1 MKKPHQLTF
10 AHSPF
15 TLHPSPFTLHPSPFT
30 FHLSPFTFH
39 GVTMLLQ
46 AVIWMN
52 LALIFYTWA
61 VFSGRRQ
68 GLHRK
73 HLIIFGIGLAFDY
86 LGTHQMNLFAAT
98 YGKAPEWH
106 NLTGIAS
113 LAGMAFHFLLALIA
127 SLANRAESVNRVF
140 HRVSLSIYSCW
151 LIAFFS
157 GAISGM
163 MRMSH

>member
-1 MKKPHQLTF
+1 M
-10 AHSPF
+10 
-15 TLHPSPFTLHPSPFT
+15 
-30 FHLSPFTFH
+30 
-39 GVTMLLQ
+39 MLLQ

-73 HLIIFGIGLAFDY
+73 HLVIFGIGLLCDY

-98 YGKAPEWH
+98 YGKATQWH
-106 NLTGIAS
+106 NITGIAS
-113 LAGMAFHFLLALIA
+113 LVGMAFHFLLALIA
-127 SLANRAESVNRVF
+127 SLANRAEAVNRVF
-140 HRVSLSIYSCW
+140 HRVSLTIYSCW
-151 LIAFFS
+151 LVAFFS

-163 MRMSH
+163 MRMKR